1 MNNSSFLDTKIRTP
15 LETIRNLMDKVE
27 LLARH
32 AADSTEDALTEAHL
46 RDLIAT
52 LPFDHLSSAES
63 ADQNHKEEQE
73 TREYFADSKAMYRHP
88 GV

>member
-15 LETIRNLMDKVE
+15 LETMRDLMDKLE
-27 LLARH
+27 KLARH
-32 AADSTEDALTEAHL
+32 TADSTNDAATEGYL
-46 RDLIAT
+46 RDLIDA
-52 LPFDHLSSAES
+52 LPFDELASAEE
-63 ADQNHKEEQE
+63 ADARHREEQE

>member
-15 LETIRNLMDKVE
+15 LETMRDLMDKVE
-27 LLARH
+27 RLARH
-32 AADSTEDALTEAHL
+32 YAESTEDIVTHGYLHELIDALPYDAL
-46 RDLIAT
+46 A
-52 LPFDHLSSAES
+52 SAES
-63 ADQNHKEEQE
+63 ADAHHKEEQE